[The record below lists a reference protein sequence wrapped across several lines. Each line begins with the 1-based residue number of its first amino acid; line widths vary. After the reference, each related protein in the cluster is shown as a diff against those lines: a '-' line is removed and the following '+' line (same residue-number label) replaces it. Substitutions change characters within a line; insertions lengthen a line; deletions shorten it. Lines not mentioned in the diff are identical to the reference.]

1 MFTSIRWRLVRWNV
15 IIFSLI
21 LLAVGSTTYY
31 FAARRLPI
39 EVDRDLENRA
49 GSFFGSPRVQ
59 ERDELLAGQKGYR
72 GGYFFIAIG
81 PTGDVLDNPQQVPVP
96 NLPTIAT
103 ENRDPF
109 FTTVQVNSEPIRL
122 YVRPLP
128 APPSTPGLVERK
140 PRAAAVIIGQS
151 LVPMQDALRRLLIG
165 LIGGGIAG
173 GLLLVAGAWFLAGRA
188 LVPIE
193 TAFRRQQEFIADA
206 SHELRTPL
214 TVLRSSADLL
224 DRHRAESLAAN
235 GELFDNLRDGLVR
248 LERLATDLLTLAR
261 SDIGD
266 QHLDLAVA
274 PLDLATFAADVAR
287 QATPLARAHG
297 LTLGCEAPAGD
308 VPIEADPD
316 RLHQV
321 LLILLDNAIA
331 HTPAGGTVTVAVTRQ
346 NGEALLS
353 VRDTGEGIEPE
364 HLERI
369 FDRFYRADSARS
381 RAHGG
386 AGLGLAIA
394 RALVEL
400 HDGQIALAS
409 TPGHGTT
416 VSIHLPLDD
425 QPASLVGRLGQFAA
439 RVAHR
444 PAR

>member
-1 MFTSIRWRLVRWNV
+1 
-15 IIFSLI
+15 
-21 LLAVGSTTYY
+21 
-31 FAARRLPI
+31 
-39 EVDRDLENRA
+39 
-49 GSFFGSPRVQ
+49 
-59 ERDELLAGQKGYR
+59 
-72 GGYFFIAIG
+72 
-81 PTGDVLDNPQQVPVP
+81 
-96 NLPTIAT
+96 
-103 ENRDPF
+103 
-109 FTTVQVNSEPIRL
+109 VQVNNEPIRL
-122 YVRPLP
+122 YIRPLP
-128 APPSTPGLVERK
+128 PPPPPNSGVPDRRPRVAALV
-140 PRAAAVIIGQS
+140 VGQS

-214 TVLRSSADLL
+214 TILRSSADLL
-224 DRHRAESLAAN
+224 DRHRADPLTTN
-235 GELFDNLRDGLVR
+235 GELFDDLRDGLVR
-248 LERLATDLLTLAR
+248 LERLANDLLTLAR
-261 SDIGD
+261 SDLGN

-353 VRDTGEGIEPE
+353 VRDTGEGIAPE

-381 RAHGG
+381 RSHGG

-409 TPGHGTT
+409 TAGHGTT